1 MDLSMTALLG
11 ITGEATLW
19 TNVISVAWRVL
30 LVLLGVN
37 MLVIVHEFG
46 HFIVARMCGV
56 RCDKFYIWFDAYGL
70 KLFSF
75 KWGDTEYGLG
85 WVPLGGYVKM
95 LA

>member
-56 RCDKFYIWFDAYGL
+56 RCDKFYIWFDAYGF

-85 WVPLGGYVKM
+85 WVP
-95 LA
+95 